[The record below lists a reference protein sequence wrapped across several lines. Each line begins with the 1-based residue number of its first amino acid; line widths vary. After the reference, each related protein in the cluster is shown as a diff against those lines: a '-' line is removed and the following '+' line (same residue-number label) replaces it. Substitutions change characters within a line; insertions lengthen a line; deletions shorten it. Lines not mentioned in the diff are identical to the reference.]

1 MNSII
6 SKVSRIAAI
15 LLAST
20 ALVACD
26 FFSSGSGDHIPT
38 PVISVSPENANL
50 YVGMEIT
57 LSAANSTDLDGD
69 QLSYVWSQPEGQAI
83 ALNPTESDT
92 NVTVNFI
99 AGTAGSYT
107 FILTVSD
114 GKYENSTEIV
124 LDILVDEANEPPV
137 FTSSSE
143 PISVTENTTEVIH
156 TAEASDPEGN
166 TLTYSLD
173 GSDAEAF
180 SIDSSSGA
188 LSFADAPD
196 FENPTDANGDNTYQ
210 LSLQVSDGNS
220 IVSQELSISVIN
232 VNEAPSITSA
242 ASADV
247 PENSSGTIY
256 TAAANDPENKTISYD
271 IDGIDSGH
279 FSIDSSSGALS
290 FNSSPDFEAPTDANS
305 DNTYELT
312 IAVTDSITDSVTQAI
327 TIIVSDE
334 NDNTPIITAGQ
345 SFADVSEGSADG
357 TELGAVVATDADAG
371 TTFQSWTITGGN
383 SAGDFA
389 IDQASGVLSV
399 ASGASLD
406 FETKPSYT
414 LKLTVQDDDGT
425 NTSEATELSI
435 SIADINEAPT
445 FTSASTELS
454 VAENAAD
461 VIYTAAASDVDAD
474 DTQTY
479 SIVGGADKDL
489 FTMSGAD
496 LSFIE
501 APDYESGKSAYAV
514 TIRVTDSG
522 NLSADLALSISITD
536 VNEAPAFASTSASTT
551 AAENSTDAFYTA
563 TASDP
568 EGDSLSYSLASGV
581 ADNDLFSITTDGALS
596 LQQAQDYEAGGGT
609 YEVKISASDGQLS
622 AATNLTLTVTLED
635 VNEAPTFASTSDSA
649 TVSENSTDAFYTA
662 AATDPDAGASI
673 AYSLASGVADNDLF
687 SITADGALS
696 LQQALD
702 YETDST
708 TYTVQITA
716 SDGSLS
722 AADLELTVTL
732 DDVDEQPTFTSALS
746 VEVDE
751 NTDDIVYTAT
761 ASDPEGKTLSYQIVA
776 GNDIGAFQ
784 QITSAGNQ
792 GTISFKEN
800 NIPNFESPADANG
813 DNTYELT
820 ISVSDGTTASVT
832 QAITIVVADVNDNT
846 PVITAGQS
854 FANVSEDSAAGTEL
868 GAVSATDADAGTT
881 FQSWNIT
888 GGNTDGD
895 FTIASATGML
905 SVASGASLDFE
916 SKPNYTLQ
924 LTVQDDDGTNTSAAA
939 EVSIS
944 VADVNDN
951 APVITAGQS
960 FAGVSEDSADGTELG
975 AVAATDADAGT
986 TFQSWNIT
994 GGNTD
999 NDFAI
1004 DPASGV
1010 LSVAS
1015 GASLDF
1021 ETKPSY
1027 TLQLTVQDDDGTNTS
1042 AAAEVTISIADV
1054 NEAPTITSA
1063 DAISV
1068 DENEAGVIYTI
1079 AIEDEDASD
1088 SHTYALA
1095 GGTDQALFSLSG
1107 AELSFIAAPDYET
1120 PPASGDN
1127 VYEVQ
1132 LRATDSGSPS
1142 LSTDLSLSITVADVN
1157 EAPTITNT
1165 NTAVSTAED
1174 TVNNP
1179 SAFEYAIAATD
1190 PEGEALSYALGGA
1203 DATDFDVDSEGVIT
1217 FKSGQSGTGYDPNFE
1232 HPADADVNNVYQL
1245 DLYAQDASGITSTRV
1260 SITITVTDEL
1270 EAPTFASASDESLV
1284 SENTSAVFYLA
1295 EASDD
1300 DGDSVSYSLASG
1312 EDNGLF
1318 TISSTLIESVTYG
1331 ELSFSSAPDYE
1342 IPTDFDND
1350 GIYNVTITASDGSLS
1365 STLALA
1371 VTVQDVN
1378 DAPVFSSTSD
1388 STSAPEDSTA
1398 TFYTA
1403 TATDQDADASL
1414 TYSLAG
1420 GADDAFFNLDPA
1432 SGELR
1437 FLEAQDREAA
1447 ANDANTDYTYEVQ
1460 ITASDGTYST
1470 ETALSLSVTLENVN
1484 EAPTVTN
1491 TVTAISVVED
1501 TNSSPVSFQYTITAS
1516 DPENDSLVYSISGT
1530 DAAAFDVDPGTGL
1543 ITFKD
1548 GVSGTPYDP
1557 NYEYPSDANDDNL
1570 YQLDILASDSALDS
1584 SSVAIQVSVTDVSAA
1599 PNFVNSSGAS
1609 LGSGDNFADSASFA
1623 ENGTGAAYTAI
1634 TVDDDDTDDFV
1645 KYHITGGVDSDLFE
1659 ITNDQTGEIFFK
1671 SSPDYELAQ
1680 DDGGD
1685 NTYIVEVNATD
1696 SNDTTVITLSITID
1710 NLNDNAPVIA
1720 AQTFTIIED
1729 ATNNSTVGS
1738 VVVSDADEDSGL
1750 ATTYQNWQITGG
1762 DTNSAF
1768 AINAS
1773 GDITVADTTQID
1785 YESGTTIYS
1794 LTVEVSDG
1802 DNTGSGTVT
1811 VNINDT
1817 NDEAPVINSASPNL
1831 AENASANDLVAT
1843 LTADDPE
1850 DNTLGTT
1857 LQSWTITSGNT
1868 DSIFALDP
1876 TSGELTVADTT
1887 NLDYDSG
1894 AKSYSLLVTVS
1905 DGINTS
1911 AEQTITVNITDVN
1924 DEDPVITTGQSF
1936 STNEISPNDTE
1947 VGTVAYTDP
1956 DTDNTFTW
1964 SIESGNTNSAF
1975 AIGETTGIITVN
1987 DTSQLSY
1994 PSTYSLEIKLEDGGA
2009 TTTAATATVSIA
2021 IEENIL
2027 PTDLAASSE
2036 PTKVTLTWS
2045 STSSSGTITYEIYRS
2060 SDPDCN
2066 LASYS
2071 LCLEG
2076 TLITSATSP
2085 QEDTGVTL
2093 GTTYYY
2099 WIKADRSDGLS
2110 QTSATPISATPKA
2123 GLNDTGVDWAGDS
2136 DTANNSDCTSTIAA
2150 SQDCHVG
2157 RDATNH
2163 DDTDGNAGFSFTK
2176 LDSNGNELLASES
2189 GHSCVRDN
2197 ITGLTWEVKDDD
2209 YTLHYNRDQDF
2220 AHYDTNTSTNGG
2232 DNGTDSASFNT
2243 CYGYNSSDPATFC
2256 NTEAFVDRVNSAG
2269 LCGYNDW
2276 RMPTYSELLSI
2287 ADFGELVN
2295 GRGIDTSFFPYYND
2309 TFWSSTVRATSSGT
2323 GTSAYGVNF
2332 TSLGLGGYGRSSRY
2346 SVRLVRK

>member
-1 MNSII
+1 MNLII
-6 SKVSRIAAI
+6 SKVSRIATI

-38 PVISVSPENANL
+38 PVISVSPEDATL

-99 AGTAGSYT
+99 AGAAGSYT

-137 FTSSSE
+137 FTSSSD
-143 PISVTENTTEVIH
+143 PISVNENITEVIY
-156 TAEASDPEGN
+156 TATATDPEDD
-166 TLTYSLD
+166 TLTYSLA
-173 GSDAEAF
+173 GSDAGAF
-180 SIDSSSGA
+180 SIDASSGA

-334 NDNTPIITAGQ
+334 NDNTPVITAGQ
-345 SFADVSEGSADG
+345 SFADVSEGSTSG
-357 TELGAVVATDADAG
+357 TELGTVAATDADAG

-1120 PPASGDN
+1120 LPTSGDN

-1132 LRATDSGSPS
+1132 LRVTDSGSPS
-1142 LSTDLSLSITVADVN
+1142 LSADLSLSITVENVN

-1203 DATDFDVDSEGVIT
+1203 DATDFDVDSDGVIT

-1232 HPADADVNNVYQL
+1232 HPVDDGGDNVYQL
-1245 DLYAQDASGITSTRV
+1245 DLYAQDASG
-1260 SITITVTDEL
+1260 
-1270 EAPTFASASDESLV
+1270 
-1284 SENTSAVFYLA
+1284 N
-1295 EASDD
+1295 
-1300 DGDSVSYSLASG
+1300 
-1312 EDNGLF
+1312 
-1318 TISSTLIESVTYG
+1318 
-1331 ELSFSSAPDYE
+1331 
-1342 IPTDFDND
+1342 
-1350 GIYNVTITASDGSLS
+1350 
-1365 STLALA
+1365 
-1371 VTVQDVN
+1371 
-1378 DAPVFSSTSD
+1378 
-1388 STSAPEDSTA
+1388 
-1398 TFYTA
+1398 
-1403 TATDQDADASL
+1403 
-1414 TYSLAG
+1414 
-1420 GADDAFFNLDPA
+1420 
-1432 SGELR
+1432 
-1437 FLEAQDREAA
+1437 
-1447 ANDANTDYTYEVQ
+1447 
-1460 ITASDGTYST
+1460 
-1470 ETALSLSVTLENVN
+1470 
-1484 EAPTVTN
+1484 
-1491 TVTAISVVED
+1491 
-1501 TNSSPVSFQYTITAS
+1501 
-1516 DPENDSLVYSISGT
+1516 
-1530 DAAAFDVDPGTGL
+1530 
-1543 ITFKD
+1543 
-1548 GVSGTPYDP
+1548 
-1557 NYEYPSDANDDNL
+1557 
-1570 YQLDILASDSALDS
+1570 
-1584 SSVAIQVSVTDVSAA
+1584 
-1599 PNFVNSSGAS
+1599 
-1609 LGSGDNFADSASFA
+1609 
-1623 ENGTGAAYTAI
+1623 
-1634 TVDDDDTDDFV
+1634 
-1645 KYHITGGVDSDLFE
+1645 
-1659 ITNDQTGEIFFK
+1659 
-1671 SSPDYELAQ
+1671 
-1680 DDGGD
+1680 
-1685 NTYIVEVNATD
+1685 
-1696 SNDTTVITLSITID
+1696 
-1710 NLNDNAPVIA
+1710 
-1720 AQTFTIIED
+1720 
-1729 ATNNSTVGS
+1729 
-1738 VVVSDADEDSGL
+1738 
-1750 ATTYQNWQITGG
+1750 
-1762 DTNSAF
+1762 
-1768 AINAS
+1768 
-1773 GDITVADTTQID
+1773 
-1785 YESGTTIYS
+1785 
-1794 LTVEVSDG
+1794 
-1802 DNTGSGTVT
+1802 
-1811 VNINDT
+1811 
-1817 NDEAPVINSASPNL
+1817 
-1831 AENASANDLVAT
+1831 
-1843 LTADDPE
+1843 
-1850 DNTLGTT
+1850 
-1857 LQSWTITSGNT
+1857 
-1868 DSIFALDP
+1868 
-1876 TSGELTVADTT
+1876 
-1887 NLDYDSG
+1887 
-1894 AKSYSLLVTVS
+1894 
-1905 DGINTS
+1905 
-1911 AEQTITVNITDVN
+1911 
-1924 DEDPVITTGQSF
+1924 
-1936 STNEISPNDTE
+1936 
-1947 VGTVAYTDP
+1947 
-1956 DTDNTFTW
+1956 
-1964 SIESGNTNSAF
+1964 
-1975 AIGETTGIITVN
+1975 
-1987 DTSQLSY
+1987 
-1994 PSTYSLEIKLEDGGA
+1994 
-2009 TTTAATATVSIA
+2009 
-2021 IEENIL
+2021 
-2027 PTDLAASSE
+2027 
-2036 PTKVTLTWS
+2036 
-2045 STSSSGTITYEIYRS
+2045 
-2060 SDPDCN
+2060 
-2066 LASYS
+2066 
-2071 LCLEG
+2071 
-2076 TLITSATSP
+2076 
-2085 QEDTGVTL
+2085 
-2093 GTTYYY
+2093 
-2099 WIKADRSDGLS
+2099 
-2110 QTSATPISATPKA
+2110 
-2123 GLNDTGVDWAGDS
+2123 
-2136 DTANNSDCTSTIAA
+2136 TSTIC
-2150 SQDCHVG
+2150 S
-2157 RDATNH
+2157 NH
-2163 DDTDGNAGFSFTK
+2163 HQRHRRARS
-2176 LDSNGNELLASES
+2176 
-2189 GHSCVRDN
+2189 
-2197 ITGLTWEVKDDD
+2197 
-2209 YTLHYNRDQDF
+2209 
-2220 AHYDTNTSTNGG
+2220 AHLRQRQR
-2232 DNGTDSASFNT
+2232 
-2243 CYGYNSSDPATFC
+2243 
-2256 NTEAFVDRVNSAG
+2256 RVI
-2269 LCGYNDW
+2269 
-2276 RMPTYSELLSI
+2276 SI
-2287 ADFGELVN
+2287 
-2295 GRGIDTSFFPYYND
+2295 
-2309 TFWSSTVRATSSGT
+2309 
-2323 GTSAYGVNF
+2323 
-2332 TSLGLGGYGRSSRY
+2332 
-2346 SVRLVRK
+2346 

>member
-6 SKVSRIAAI
+6 SKVNRIATI

-20 ALVACD
+20 ALTACG

-38 PVISVSPENANL
+38 PVISVSPEGATL

-57 LSAANSTDLDGD
+57 LSAANSTDQDGD
-69 QLSYVWSQPEGQAI
+69 QLSYAWSQPAGQAI

-99 AGTAGSYT
+99 ADAAGSYT
-107 FILTVSD
+107 FTLTVSD

-137 FTSSSE
+137 FTSSSD
-143 PISVTENTTEVIH
+143 PISVSENFSAVVHTAAASDPEDDALTYSLAGSDAGAFSIDASSGALSFANAPDFEAPADADGDNTYQLSLQASDGKASVSQALTISVTDVDEAPSIISAASANVTENSSGTIH
-156 TAEASDPEGN
+156 TASASDPEGKA
-166 TLTYSLD
+166 LTYTIS
-173 GSDAEAF
+173 GTDADDF
-180 SIDSSSGA
+180 NIDSSSGA
-188 LSFADAPD
+188 LSFANAPD
-196 FENPTDANGDNTYQ
+196 FEIPSDADGDNTYQ
-210 LSLQVSDGNS
+210 LSLEASDGANTS
-220 IVSQELSISVIN
+220 SQALTISVTN
-232 VNEAPSITSA
+232 VNEAPTITSA
-242 ASADV
+242 TTASLDENDDEFTYTVTASDVDADDTHTYSIIGGADKAFFIIDGAELSFV
-247 PENSSGTIY
+247 SAPDYETPPASGDNTYEVELRATDAAGLYGELKLSITVTNVDEQPSFTSDLSVEVNENTDTGTIVY
-256 TAAANDPENKTISYD
+256 TATASDPEGKTLSYQ
-271 IDGIDSGH
+271 IVSGGDSGD
-279 FSIDSSSGALS
+279 FQPITSAGDLGTIR
-290 FNSSPDFEAPTDANS
+290 FNARPDFESPADANG

-312 IAVTDSITDSVTQAI
+312 ISVSDGSTDAVTQAI
-327 TIIVSDE
+327 TIVVTDV
-334 NDNTPIITAGQ
+334 NDNTPVITAGQ
-345 SFADVSEGSADG
+345 SFANVSEDSAAG
-357 TELGAVVATDADAG
+357 TELGAVIATDADAG
-371 TTFQSWTITGGN
+371 TTFQSWAITDGN

-414 LKLTVQDDDGT
+414 LELTVQDDG
-425 NTSEATELSI
+425 
-435 SIADINEAPT
+435 
-445 FTSASTELS
+445 
-454 VAENAAD
+454 
-461 VIYTAAASDVDAD
+461 
-474 DTQTY
+474 
-479 SIVGGADKDL
+479 
-489 FTMSGAD
+489 
-496 LSFIE
+496 
-501 APDYESGKSAYAV
+501 
-514 TIRVTDSG
+514 
-522 NLSADLALSISITD
+522 
-536 VNEAPAFASTSASTT
+536 
-551 AAENSTDAFYTA
+551 
-563 TASDP
+563 
-568 EGDSLSYSLASGV
+568 
-581 ADNDLFSITTDGALS
+581 
-596 LQQAQDYEAGGGT
+596 
-609 YEVKISASDGQLS
+609 
-622 AATNLTLTVTLED
+622 
-635 VNEAPTFASTSDSA
+635 
-649 TVSENSTDAFYTA
+649 
-662 AATDPDAGASI
+662 
-673 AYSLASGVADNDLF
+673 
-687 SITADGALS
+687 
-696 LQQALD
+696 
-702 YETDST
+702 
-708 TYTVQITA
+708 
-716 SDGSLS
+716 
-722 AADLELTVTL
+722 
-732 DDVDEQPTFTSALS
+732 
-746 VEVDE
+746 
-751 NTDDIVYTAT
+751 
-761 ASDPEGKTLSYQIVA
+761 
-776 GNDIGAFQ
+776 
-784 QITSAGNQ
+784 
-792 GTISFKEN
+792 
-800 NIPNFESPADANG
+800 
-813 DNTYELT
+813 
-820 ISVSDGTTASVT
+820 
-832 QAITIVVADVNDNT
+832 
-846 PVITAGQS
+846 
-854 FANVSEDSAAGTEL
+854 
-868 GAVSATDADAGTT
+868 
-881 FQSWNIT
+881 
-888 GGNTDGD
+888 
-895 FTIASATGML
+895 
-905 SVASGASLDFE
+905 
-916 SKPNYTLQ
+916 
-924 LTVQDDDGTNTSAAA
+924 GTNTSAAA
-939 EVSIS
+939 EIS
-944 VADVNDN
+944 
-951 APVITAGQS
+951 
-960 FAGVSEDSADGTELG
+960 
-975 AVAATDADAGT
+975 
-986 TFQSWNIT
+986 
-994 GGNTD
+994 
-999 NDFAI
+999 
-1004 DPASGV
+1004 
-1010 LSVAS
+1010 
-1015 GASLDF
+1015 
-1021 ETKPSY
+1021 
-1027 TLQLTVQDDDGTNTS
+1027 
-1042 AAAEVTISIADV
+1042 ISIADV
-1054 NEAPTITSA
+1054 NEAPTFTSSA
-1063 DAISV
+1063 TPLSV
-1068 DENEAGVIYTI
+1068 DENSAGVIYT
-1079 AIEDEDASD
+1079 ASASDVDASD
-1088 SHTYALA
+1088 TQTYSIA
-1095 GGTDQALFSLSG
+1095 GGADQDLFVING
-1107 AELSFIAAPDYET
+1107 ADLSFKSAPDFEDV
-1120 PPASGDN
+1120 SGDN
-1127 VYEVQ
+1127 TYEVTI
-1132 LRATDSGSPS
+1132 RVTDSAG
-1142 LSTDLSLSITVADVN
+1142 LYADLSLSITVDNVN
-1157 EAPTITNT
+1157 EAPTFSPTSYSASAPENSTGGFFAAEANDEDAGDTITFSLASGVSDNDLFYIDPSFGFLNFIDSQDYEASPQT
-1165 NTAVSTAED
+1165 GVNQDGTYEVVISASDGDLSSDPDFTLTVTLLDANEAPTFATTPDSATAPENSTA
-1174 TVNNP
+1174 
-1179 SAFEYAIAATD
+1179 AFYTAAATD
-1190 PEGEALSYALGGA
+1190 QDAGASITYSLVSDSGDNALFTIEPSSGALNFLA
-1203 DATDFDVDSEGVIT
+1203 A
-1217 FKSGQSGTGYDPNFE
+1217 PNHE
-1232 HPADADVNNVYQL
+1232 VHGDADGDGTYNVEISAYDGSL
-1245 DLYAQDASGITSTRV
+1245 DTATNLELSV
-1260 SITITVTDEL
+1260 TVTNEP

-1300 DGDSVSYSLASG
+1300 DGDSVSYSLAPSVG
-1312 EDNGLF
+1312 DNDLF
-1318 TISSTLIESVTYG
+1318 NIDSATYG
-1331 ELSFSSAPDYE
+1331 ELSFIDAPDYE
-1342 IPTDFDND
+1342 NSD
-1350 GIYNVTITASDGSLS
+1350 GTGADGTYNVTITATDDSNPPLS
-1365 STLALA
+1365 STLELA
-1371 VTVQDVN
+1371 VTVTDVN
-1378 DAPVFSSTSD
+1378 EAPVFASTSD
-1388 STSAPEDSTA
+1388 SVNASENSTA

-1403 TATDQDADASL
+1403 AATDQDADASL

-1432 SGELR
+1432 SGELS
-1437 FLEAQDREAA
+1437 FQAAQDREAA

-1557 NYEYPSDANDDNL
+1557 NYEYPSDAGGDNL
-1570 YQLDILASDSALDS
+1570 YQLNILASDSALDS
-1584 SSVAIQVSVTDVSAA
+1584 SSLAIQVSVTDVSAA
-1599 PNFVNSSGAS
+1599 PNFVNSSGTS

-1623 ENGTGAAYTAI
+1623 ENDTGAAYTAI

-1645 KYHITGGVDSDLFE
+1645 KYHITGGVDSSLFE
-1659 ITNDQTGEIFFK
+1659 IINDQTGEIFFK

-1720 AQTFTIIED
+1720 AQSLDINED
-1729 ATNNSTVGS
+1729 VANGSAVGA
-1738 VVVSDADEDSGL
+1738 VTVSDADEDSGL
-1750 ATTYQNWQITGG
+1750 ATTYQDWQITAG
-1762 DTNSAF
+1762 DSNGVF
-1768 AINAS
+1768 AI
-1773 GDITVADTTQID
+1773 GTDGTITVPDTSLID
-1785 YESGTTIYS
+1785 FENIATSYS
-1794 LTVEVSDG
+1794 LSVSVSDG
-1802 DNTGSGTVT
+1802 ANTGSGTVT

-1817 NDEAPVINSASPNL
+1817 NDEAPVITSASYNL
-1831 AENASANDLVAT
+1831 AESAGVNDNLGT
-1843 LTADDPE
+1843 LTADDP
-1850 DNTLGTT
+1850 DTGLTTT
-1857 LQSWTITSGNT
+1857 LQSWAITSGNS
-1868 DSIFALDP
+1868 DGIFALNS
-1876 TSGELTVADTT
+1876 TTGALTVADTT
-1887 NLDYDSG
+1887 SLDYDSG
-1894 AKSYSLLVTVS
+1894 AQSYSLLVTVS
-1905 DGINTS
+1905 DGANTS
-1911 AEQTITVNITDVN
+1911 AEQTITVTITDVN

-1936 STNEISPNDTE
+1936 STNEISPNDTA

-2060 SDPDCN
+2060 SDSGCD
-2066 LASYS
+2066 LANPS
-2071 LCLEG
+2071 LCPDDA
-2076 TLITSATSP
+2076 LITSATSP

-2099 WIKADRSDGLS
+2099 WIKADRSSDGLS

-2197 ITGLTWEVKDDD
+2197 ITGLTWEVKDND

-2295 GRGIDTSFFPYYND
+2295 GRGIDTSFFPYYTD

>member
-6 SKVSRIAAI
+6 SKVNRIATI

-20 ALVACD
+20 ALTACG

-38 PVISVSPENANL
+38 PVISVSPEGATL

-57 LSAANSTDLDGD
+57 LSAANSTDQDGD
-69 QLSYVWSQPEGQAI
+69 QLSYAWSQPTGQAI

-99 AGTAGSYT
+99 ADAAGSYT
-107 FILTVSD
+107 FTLTVSD

-137 FTSSSE
+137 FTSSSD
-143 PISVTENTTEVIH
+143 PISVSENFSAVVH
-156 TAEASDPEGN
+156 TAAASDPEDD
-166 TLTYSLD
+166 TLTYSLA
-173 GSDAEAF
+173 GSDAGAF
-180 SIDSSSGA
+180 SIDASSGA
-188 LSFADAPD
+188 LSFANAPD
-196 FENPTDANGDNTYQ
+196 FEAPTDADGDNTYE
-210 LSLQVSDGNS
+210 LSLQASDGKAS
-220 IVSQELSISVIN
+220 VSQSLSISVTD

-247 PENSSGTIY
+247 TENSTGTIH
-256 TAAANDPENKTISYD
+256 TAAASDAEGKTLTYTISGTD
-271 IDGIDSGH
+271 ADD
-279 FSIDSSSGALS
+279 FNIDSSSGALS
-290 FNSSPDFEAPTDANS
+290 FAEAPDFEIPSDADGDNTYQLNLEASDGTNTSSQALTISVSNVNEAPTITSAATTSVNENTTGSVYTIAASDVDADDTHTYSIVGGADKALLILDGAELSFVTAPDYETPPASGDNTYEVDLRATDAAGLYAELKLSITVDDVDEQPTLTSVTSVEVDENIDTGTIVYTATASDPENKTLSYQIVAGGDSGAFQPITSAGNQGTIRFDASPDFESPADANG

-312 IAVTDSITDSVTQAI
+312 ISVSDGSTDAVTQAI
-327 TIIVSDE
+327 TIVVTDV
-334 NDNTPIITAGQ
+334 NDNTPVITAGQ
-345 SFADVSEGSADG
+345 SFANVSEDSAAG
-357 TELGAVVATDADAG
+357 TELGAVIATDADAG
-371 TTFQSWTITGGN
+371 TTFQSWAITDGN

-414 LKLTVQDDDGT
+414 LELTVQDDG
-425 NTSEATELSI
+425 
-435 SIADINEAPT
+435 
-445 FTSASTELS
+445 
-454 VAENAAD
+454 
-461 VIYTAAASDVDAD
+461 
-474 DTQTY
+474 
-479 SIVGGADKDL
+479 
-489 FTMSGAD
+489 
-496 LSFIE
+496 
-501 APDYESGKSAYAV
+501 
-514 TIRVTDSG
+514 
-522 NLSADLALSISITD
+522 
-536 VNEAPAFASTSASTT
+536 
-551 AAENSTDAFYTA
+551 
-563 TASDP
+563 
-568 EGDSLSYSLASGV
+568 
-581 ADNDLFSITTDGALS
+581 
-596 LQQAQDYEAGGGT
+596 
-609 YEVKISASDGQLS
+609 
-622 AATNLTLTVTLED
+622 
-635 VNEAPTFASTSDSA
+635 
-649 TVSENSTDAFYTA
+649 
-662 AATDPDAGASI
+662 
-673 AYSLASGVADNDLF
+673 
-687 SITADGALS
+687 
-696 LQQALD
+696 
-702 YETDST
+702 
-708 TYTVQITA
+708 
-716 SDGSLS
+716 
-722 AADLELTVTL
+722 
-732 DDVDEQPTFTSALS
+732 
-746 VEVDE
+746 
-751 NTDDIVYTAT
+751 
-761 ASDPEGKTLSYQIVA
+761 
-776 GNDIGAFQ
+776 
-784 QITSAGNQ
+784 
-792 GTISFKEN
+792 
-800 NIPNFESPADANG
+800 
-813 DNTYELT
+813 
-820 ISVSDGTTASVT
+820 
-832 QAITIVVADVNDNT
+832 
-846 PVITAGQS
+846 
-854 FANVSEDSAAGTEL
+854 
-868 GAVSATDADAGTT
+868 
-881 FQSWNIT
+881 
-888 GGNTDGD
+888 
-895 FTIASATGML
+895 
-905 SVASGASLDFE
+905 
-916 SKPNYTLQ
+916 
-924 LTVQDDDGTNTSAAA
+924 GTNTSAAA
-939 EVSIS
+939 EIS
-944 VADVNDN
+944 
-951 APVITAGQS
+951 
-960 FAGVSEDSADGTELG
+960 
-975 AVAATDADAGT
+975 
-986 TFQSWNIT
+986 
-994 GGNTD
+994 
-999 NDFAI
+999 
-1004 DPASGV
+1004 
-1010 LSVAS
+1010 
-1015 GASLDF
+1015 
-1021 ETKPSY
+1021 
-1027 TLQLTVQDDDGTNTS
+1027 
-1042 AAAEVTISIADV
+1042 ISIADV
-1054 NEAPTITSA
+1054 NEAPTFTSSA
-1063 DAISV
+1063 TPLSV
-1068 DENEAGVIYTI
+1068 DENSAGVIYT
-1079 AIEDEDASD
+1079 ASASDVDASD
-1088 SHTYALA
+1088 TQTYSIA
-1095 GGTDQALFSLSG
+1095 GGADQDLFVING
-1107 AELSFIAAPDYET
+1107 ADLSFKSAPDFEDV
-1120 PPASGDN
+1120 SGDN
-1127 VYEVQ
+1127 TYEVTI
-1132 LRATDSGSPS
+1132 RVTDSAG
-1142 LSTDLSLSITVADVN
+1142 LYADLSLSITVDNVN
-1157 EAPTITNT
+1157 EAPTFSPTSYSASAPENSTGGFFAAEANDEDAGDTITFSLASGVSDNDLFYIDPSFGFLNFIDSQDYEASPQT
-1165 NTAVSTAED
+1165 GVNQDGTYEVVISASDGDLSSDPDFTLTVTLLDANEAPTFATTPDSATAPENSTA
-1174 TVNNP
+1174 
-1179 SAFEYAIAATD
+1179 AFYTAAATD
-1190 PEGEALSYALGGA
+1190 QDAGASITYSLVSDSGDNALFTIEPSSGALNFLA
-1203 DATDFDVDSEGVIT
+1203 A
-1217 FKSGQSGTGYDPNFE
+1217 PNHE
-1232 HPADADVNNVYQL
+1232 VHGDADGDGTYNVEISAYDGSL
-1245 DLYAQDASGITSTRV
+1245 DTATNLELSV
-1260 SITITVTDEL
+1260 TVTNEP

-1300 DGDSVSYSLASG
+1300 DGDSVSYSLAPSVG
-1312 EDNGLF
+1312 DNDLF
-1318 TISSTLIESVTYG
+1318 NIDSATYG
-1331 ELSFSSAPDYE
+1331 ELSFIDAPDYE
-1342 IPTDFDND
+1342 NSD
-1350 GIYNVTITASDGSLS
+1350 GTGADGTYNVTITASDGSLS
-1365 STLALA
+1365 STLELA
-1371 VTVQDVN
+1371 VTVTDVN
-1378 DAPVFSSTSD
+1378 EAPVFSSTSD

-1403 TATDQDADASL
+1403 TATDQDAGASIA
-1414 TYSLAG
+1414 YSLAG
-1420 GADDAFFNLDPA
+1420 GADDDLFNLDSA
-1432 SGELR
+1432 TGALS
-1437 FLEAQDREAA
+1437 FKAAQDREAA

-1530 DAAAFDVDPGTGL
+1530 DAAAFDVDPSTGL

-1570 YQLDILASDSALDS
+1570 YQLNILASDSALDS
-1584 SSVAIQVSVTDVSAA
+1584 SSLAIQVSVTDVSAA

-1671 SSPDYELAQ
+1671 SAPDYESAQ

-1710 NLNDNAPVIA
+1710 NLNDNAPVIT
-1720 AQTFTIIED
+1720 AQSLDVIED
-1729 ATNNSTVGS
+1729 AANGSTVGA
-1738 VVVSDADEDSGL
+1738 VTVSDADEGSGL
-1750 ATTYQNWQITGG
+1750 ATTYQNWQITAG

-1768 AINAS
+1768 AIDAS
-1773 GDITVADTTQID
+1773 GTITVNDTTQID
-1785 YESGTTIYS
+1785 YESGTTSYS
-1794 LTVEVSDG
+1794 LSVSVSDG
-1802 DNTGSGTVT
+1802 DNTDSGTVT

-1817 NDEAPVINSASPNL
+1817 NDEAPVINSTSYDL
-1831 AENASANDLVAT
+1831 AESASAGT
-1843 LTADDPE
+1843 S
-1850 DNTLGTT
+1850 LGTLAAT
-1857 LQSWTITSGNT
+1857 DPDTGLTTNYSAWTITSGNS
-1868 DSIFALDP
+1868 DGVFALDP
-1876 TSGELTVADTT
+1876 TTGALTVADTT
-1887 NLDYDSG
+1887 SLDYDNG
-1894 AKSYSLLVTVS
+1894 AQSYDLLVTVS
-1905 DGINTS
+1905 DGANTS

-1936 STNEISPNDTE
+1936 STNEISPNDTA

-2060 SDPDCN
+2060 SDSGCD
-2066 LASYS
+2066 LANPS
-2071 LCLEG
+2071 LCPDDA
-2076 TLITSATSP
+2076 LITSATSP

-2099 WIKADRSDGLS
+2099 WIKADRSSDGLS

-2197 ITGLTWEVKDDD
+2197 ITGLTWEVKDND